1 MCLVSVKFSRM
12 CAMCD
17 NYVTA
22 ALSGS
27 GYAPVV
33 VTIADLRSVIIT
45 HQSTGA
51 WQMTRGSESPP
62 SLMMFSQ
69 RSSSVILTP
78 LLMMISQRASSVILK
93 ASWFRSAS
101 VCGHVMM
108 VVMLWESGLG
118 PASAVTRPGVAHAL
132 NINTRRDHSFRNE
145 FSVILLKVSKTRC
158 ILVEYEGLF
167 FGTILIQYY

>member
-1 MCLVSVKFSRM
+1 
-12 CAMCD
+12 MCD

-27 GYAPVV
+27 GYAHVV

-69 RSSSVILTP
+69 RSSSVILRSWWFLGEPP
-78 LLMMISQRASSVILK
+78 LSSWKPAGADLPV
-93 ASWFRSAS
+93 S
-101 VCGHVMM
+101 
-108 VVMLWESGLG
+108 VVMWWWLWCYESLVWVQHQPSPG
-118 PASAVTRPGVAHAL
+118 PGVAHAL

-158 ILVEYEGLF
+158 ILLDEEYEGLF